1 MKVLLLNPPGD
12 QLYIRDYYCSFASK
26 ADYYWPPQDLL
37 VLSGILFSEFEV
49 IVLDSII
56 RRLKEAQVAE
66 FVETKKPE
74 VIIYTTG
81 TATLKSDLELM
92 SKLKKRNKQ
101 LFIIASAGIMKFIGQ
116 EYLENYPFV
125 DAVLTD
131 FSELDIKE
139 FLNQPGNG
147 KQYRGV
153 MYRHNQEI
161 VKNVEDNSR
170 DFSVPIPRHELFD
183 PHLYRLPIAE
193 RMPIAEVITSL
204 GCPYHCAF
212 CTAGAYGYKTRDIE
226 GVIEELKYL
235 SSLGVKEILFQD
247 PTFTI
252 NTKRVTT
259 LCHLMQKEGL
269 DFTWSCNADIKSMNE
284 EKIKAMKAAGC
295 HTVSVGIE
303 SGSDEIL
310 QKYAKMITVEDIR
323 EKVRLIREYG
333 VRVLGYF
340 IIGLPGEDRQ
350 SILKTIALAKKLD
363 LDFASFTVATP
374 DVGTRL
380 RQEALAKGW
389 IAPDVDVFDSTG
401 FPIIK
406 TENLTPEEVWAL
418 RRKAVRSFYFRPA
431 YIWRRLKSLR
441 KWKDVQL
448 AVTNALNLWR
458 KS

>member
-56 RRLKEAQVAE
+56 RGLNEAQVID
-66 FVETKKPE
+66 FIETNQPE

-81 TATLKSDLELM
+81 TATLKSDLDLM
-92 SKLKKRNKQ
+92 AKLKKKNKQ
-101 LFIIASAGIMKFIGQ
+101 LLILASAGIMKFIGK

-131 FSELDIKE
+131 FTEFEIKE
-139 FLNQPGNG
+139 FLTNPGNG
-147 KQYRGV
+147 RQYRGL

-161 VKNVEDNSR
+161 VRNLEDCSR
-170 DFSVPIPRHELFD
+170 EFSIPIPRHELFD
-183 PHLYRLPIAE
+183 IPLYRLPITK
-193 RMPIAEVITSL
+193 RMPFAEVITSL

-212 CTAGAYGYKTRDIE
+212 CTAGAYGYKIRDIE
-226 GVIEELKYL
+226 GVLEELKYL

-259 LCHLMQKEGL
+259 LCHRMKEEGL
-269 DFTWSCNADIKSMNE
+269 DFSWSCNADIKSMNE
-284 EKIKAMKAAGC
+284 EKIKAMREAGC

-310 QKYAKMITVEDIR
+310 KKYAKMITVDDIVD
-323 EKVRLIREYG
+323 KVRLIRKYG
-333 VRVLGYF
+333 VRILGYF

-350 SILKTIALAKKLD
+350 SIMKTIALAKKLD

-380 RQEALAKGW
+380 RREALAKGW

-401 FPIIK
+401 FPVIK

-418 RRKAVRSFYFRPA
+418 RRKAVRSFYFRPG
-431 YIWRRLKSLR
+431 YIWRRLQTLR
-441 KWKDVQL
+441 SWRDVQL
-448 AVTNALNLWR
+448 AISNALNLWR